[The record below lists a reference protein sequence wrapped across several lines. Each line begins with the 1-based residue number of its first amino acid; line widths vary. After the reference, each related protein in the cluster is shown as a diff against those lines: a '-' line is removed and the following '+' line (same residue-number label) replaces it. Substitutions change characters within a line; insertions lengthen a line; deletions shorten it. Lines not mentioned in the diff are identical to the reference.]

1 MQIQHLGRLPIK
13 SEASFRKQ
21 VDIAWT
27 DFVNRGECQPGQ
39 VRDVIHDSWQR
50 CRNRGVEFTQ
60 HYPPMVASGS
70 RLDLLKQE
78 NEELL
83 LASHNTWQ
91 MLSDIL
97 SDSESFLT
105 VAESHGV
112 LLDVCG
118 DPGLCE
124 NLAGQ
129 RIAPGYDWSES
140 CTGTNA
146 VGTAVALKRPV
157 EVHSVEHFCETVKIW
172 SCSAAPIIDAI
183 DGDLLGVIDVTT
195 LNHAYSAQS
204 LALAMTAARQIEQT
218 LHSRE
223 LARNVTLV
231 DWFAG
236 SVGRWRQD
244 GVVLLDRKG
253 RVVTANEKAKSLF
266 ASEGINEKLE
276 KNYRLLQP
284 ESLGAVKDWEELLPQ
299 AIVPVAYEAY
309 NRDGRTEGGILVIRP
324 RLAAVR
330 PSLAASASIAC
341 PAIDV
346 IVGQNLGM
354 QALKTRALRLAASS
368 APLLIQG
375 ETGCGKDLFARA
387 VHIAAHGEG
396 SPFVVVNCGA
406 LTRQL
411 AVGELLGYEPGAFAG
426 AAPGGQL
433 GKFEEAHGGT
443 LFLDEIGELSLDVQ
457 VFLLRVLQDGVVVR
471 LGGSKERQVA
481 VRVIAA
487 THRSLAVAV
496 EAGRFRADLYYRLK
510 VMSLDIM
517 PLRERLD
524 DIALLSDVFLK
535 QFAHSYGAESRQL
548 APDLLAALRRYLWP
562 GNVREL
568 RAVLESMF
576 VMSDALTL
584 SCADLPADITAALD
598 SPVAGLGLLS
608 ANQAAVFDGTASATL
623 PGTDT
628 LDGLECEAIRK
639 ELLLHKGNRSK
650 VARILGIS
658 RSTLYRKIKSY
669 GLAQD

>member
-1 MQIQHLGRLPIK
+1 MQIQHLGRMPIE
-13 SEASFRKQ
+13 SEARFRKQ
-21 VDIAWT
+21 VDVAWT
-27 DFVNRGECQPGQ
+27 DFVNKGECRPGQ
-39 VRDVIHDSWQR
+39 VRDVIHESWQR
-50 CRNRGVEFTQ
+50 CRKRGVEFTQ
-60 HYPPMVASGS
+60 HYPPMVASGAQ
-70 RLDLLKQE
+70 LDVLKLE

-83 LASHNTWQ
+83 LASRNTWQ

-105 VAESHGV
+105 VAESNGV

-118 DPGLCE
+118 DPHLRE
-124 NLAGQ
+124 SLAGQ

-146 VGTAVALKRPV
+146 VGTAVALKKPV

-183 DGDLLGVIDVTT
+183 DGDLLGVIDVST

-223 LARNVTLV
+223 LARNVALV

-253 RVVTANEKAKSLF
+253 RVVTANDKAKNLF
-266 ASEGINEKLE
+266 ASEHIEAKLD

-284 ESLGAVKDWEELLPQ
+284 ESLGAIKDWEELLPS

-330 PSLAASASIAC
+330 PSLSAPQAISASALDA
-341 PAIDV
+341 
-346 IVGQNLGM
+346 IVGQSPGIL
-354 QALKTRALRLAASS
+354 ALKDRALRLAVSS
-368 APLLIQG
+368 APVLIQG

-387 VHIAAHGEG
+387 VHCAGSGEG
-396 SPFVVVNCGA
+396 APFVTVNCGA
-406 LTRQL
+406 LTREL
-411 AVGELLGYEPGAFAG
+411 AVSELLGYEPGAFAG
-426 AAPGGQL
+426 AAPKGRV

-443 LFLDEIGELSLDVQ
+443 LFLDEVGELPLDVQ
-457 VFLLRVLQDGVVVR
+457 VALLRVIQDGVVVR
-471 LGGSKERQVA
+471 LGGSTQRTAA
-481 VRVIAA
+481 VRIIAA
-487 THRSLAVAV
+487 TNRSLAVAV
-496 EAGRFRADLYYRLK
+496 EEGRFREDLYYRLK
-510 VMSLDIM
+510 VMSLDVL
-517 PLRERLD
+517 PLRERTD
-524 DIALLSDVFLK
+524 DIALLGHLFLK
-535 QFAHSYGAESRQL
+535 QFAVAYASEQRQL
-548 APDLLAALRRYLWP
+548 DPLLLDALCQYTWP
-562 GNVREL
+562 GNVRQL

-576 VMSDALTL
+576 VMSDTQTL
-584 SCADLPADITAALD
+584 SCDELPDDIAAAL
-598 SPVAGLGLLS
+598 SGEGLDVLRV
-608 ANQAAVFDGTASATL
+608 NQSQVFDGPTSKAL
-623 PGTDT
+623 PGAET
-628 LDGLECEAIRK
+628 LDDLECEAIRR
-639 ELLLHKGNRSK
+639 ELLLHRGNRSK

-669 GLAQD
+669 SLEED

>member
-1 MQIQHLGRLPIK
+1 MQIQHLGRTPIE

-27 DFVNRGECQPGQ
+27 NFVNRGECKPGQ

-50 CRNRGVEFTQ
+50 CRNRGVECTQ
-60 HYPPMVASGS
+60 HYPPLVASGS
-70 RLDLLKQE
+70 QLDLLKQE

-105 VAESHGV
+105 VTESNGV

-118 DPGLCE
+118 DPHLCDS
-124 NLAGQ
+124 LAGQ

-172 SCSAAPIIDAI
+172 SCSAAPIIDTI

-223 LARNVTLV
+223 LARNVALV
-231 DWFAG
+231 DWFAA
-236 SVGRWRQD
+236 SVSRWRQD

-253 RVVTANEKAKSLF
+253 RVVTANEKAKTLF
-266 ASEGINEKLE
+266 AREGIDKKLG

-284 ESLGAVKDWEELLPQ
+284 ESLGAVKDWKELLPQ

-309 NRDGRTEGGILVIRP
+309 NRDGRTEGGILVVRP
-324 RLAAVR
+324 HLAAVR
-330 PSLAASASIAC
+330 PGQVDSASTAGS
-341 PAIDV
+341 AIDV
-346 IVGQNLGM
+346 IVGQSSGM
-354 QALKTRALRLAASS
+354 QALKRRALRLAASP

-375 ETGCGKDLFARA
+375 ETGSGKDLFARA
-387 VHIAAHGEG
+387 VHFSGSGENA
-396 SPFVVVNCGA
+396 PFVAVNCGA
-406 LTRQL
+406 LTHEL
-411 AVGELLGYEPGAFAG
+411 AVSELLGYEPGAFAG
-426 AAPGGQL
+426 AAPEGRL

-443 LFLDEIGELSLDVQ
+443 LFLDEVGELSLDVQ
-457 VFLLRVLQDGVVVR
+457 VALLRVLQDGIVAR
-471 LGGSKERQVA
+471 LGSSKERKVE
-481 VRVIAA
+481 VRIIAA
-487 THRSLAVAV
+487 TNRSLTAAV
-496 EAGRFRADLYYRLK
+496 EEGSFRKDLYYRLK

-517 PLRERLD
+517 PLRERPD
-524 DIALLSDVFLK
+524 DIALLSDLFLQ
-535 QFAHSYGAESRQL
+535 QFAQTYTAELRQL
-548 APDLLAALRRYLWP
+548 DPLLLEALCQYPWP

-576 VMSDALTL
+576 VMSDAQIL
-584 SCADLPADITAALD
+584 SCDELPADMTVGGLNAM
-598 SPVAGLGLLS
+598 SVAGGDGP
-608 ANQAAVFDGTASATL
+608 ANTAL
-623 PGTDT
+623 PGADT

-639 ELLLHKGNRSK
+639 ELILHKGNRSK
-650 VARILGIS
+650 VARNLGIS
-658 RSTLYRKIKSY
+658 RSTLYRKIKNY
-669 GLAQD
+669 GLADD

>member
-1 MQIQHLGRLPIK
+1 MQIQHLGRMPIE

-27 DFVNRGECQPGQ
+27 DFVNKGECRPGQ

-60 HYPPMVASGS
+60 HYPPLVASGS
-70 RLDLLKQE
+70 QLDLLKQE

-83 LASHNTWQ
+83 LASHNTWR

-105 VAESHGV
+105 VAESNGV

-118 DPGLCE
+118 DPQLCE
-124 NLAGQ
+124 GLAGQ

-146 VGTAVALKRPV
+146 VGTAVALKQPV

-172 SCSAAPIIDAI
+172 SCSAAPIIDVI

-223 LARNVTLV
+223 LARNVALV

-266 ASEGINEKLE
+266 ASEGVDEKLE

-284 ESLGAVKDWEELLPQ
+284 ESLGAVTDWEELLPQ

-324 RLAAVR
+324 RQAAVR
-330 PSLAASASIAC
+330 PSLVAPEATTAGC
-341 PAIDV
+341 AIDA
-346 IVGQNLGM
+346 IIGQSSGM
-354 QALKTRALRLAASS
+354 QALKKRALRLAPSP
-368 APLLIQG
+368 APLLIKG
-375 ETGCGKDLFARA
+375 ETGSGKDLFARA
-387 VHIAAHGEG
+387 VHVAGNGEG
-396 SPFVVVNCGA
+396 SPFIAVNCGA
-406 LTRQL
+406 LTREL
-411 AVGELLGYEPGAFAG
+411 AVSELLGYEPRAFAG
-426 AAPGGQL
+426 AAPEGRL

-457 VFLLRVLQDGVVVR
+457 VALLRVLQDGVVTR
-471 LGGSKERQVA
+471 LGSSKERKVE
-481 VRVIAA
+481 VRIIAA
-487 THRSLAVAV
+487 TNRSLAAAV
-496 EAGRFRADLYYRLK
+496 EEGSFREDLYYRLK

-517 PLRERLD
+517 PLRERPD
-524 DIALLSDVFLK
+524 DIALLSNLFLQ
-535 QFAHSYGAESRQL
+535 QFAQTYSTELRQL
-548 APDLLAALRRYLWP
+548 DPLLLDALCLYPWP

-576 VMSDALTL
+576 VMSDAQVL
-584 SCADLPADITAALD
+584 SCDELPADLTT
-598 SPVAGLGLLS
+598 AGLNALS
-608 ANQAAVFDGTASATL
+608 VGAVSTSLPAA
-623 PGTDT
+623 DT

-639 ELLLHKGNRSK
+639 ELILHKGNRSK
-650 VARILGIS
+650 VARNLGIS
-658 RSTLYRKIKSY
+658 RSTLYRKIKNY
-669 GLAQD
+669 GLADD

>member
-1 MQIQHLGRLPIK
+1 MQIQHLGRMPIE
-13 SEASFRKQ
+13 SEASFRRQ

-27 DFVNRGECQPGQ
+27 DFVNKGECRPGQ

-50 CRNRGVEFTQ
+50 CLNRGVEFTQ
-60 HYPPMVASGS
+60 HYPPMVASGTQ
-70 RLDLLKQE
+70 LDLLKQE

-105 VAESHGV
+105 VAESNGV

-118 DPGLCE
+118 DPHLCE
-124 NLAGQ
+124 SLAGQ
-129 RIAPGYDWSES
+129 RIAPGYDWSEG

-172 SCSAAPIIDAI
+172 TCSAAPIIDAI

-236 SVGRWRQD
+236 SVGRWRHD

-253 RVVTANEKAKSLF
+253 RVVTANEKAKCLF
-266 ASEGINEKLE
+266 ASERIEEQLT
-276 KNYRLLQP
+276 KNYRLLEH
-284 ESLGAVKDWEELLPQ
+284 ESLAAVKDWEELLPR

-309 NRDGRTEGGILVIRP
+309 NREGRTEGGILVIRP

-330 PSLAASASIAC
+330 PSLAVPEAVESSAVDA
-341 PAIDV
+341 
-346 IVGQNLGM
+346 IVGQSPGIL
-354 QALKTRALRLAASS
+354 ALKTRALRLAASP

-375 ETGCGKDLFARA
+375 ETGSGKDLFARA
-387 VHIAAHGEG
+387 VHCVGKG
-396 SPFVVVNCGA
+396 RDSPFIAVNCGA
-406 LTRQL
+406 LTREL
-411 AVGELLGYEPGAFAG
+411 AVSELLGYEPGAFTG
-426 AAPGGQL
+426 AAPKGHP

-457 VFLLRVLQDGVVVR
+457 VALLRVLQDGVVAR
-471 LGGSKERQVA
+471 LGSSKERKVE
-481 VRVIAA
+481 VRIIAA
-487 THRSLAVAV
+487 TNRSLAAAV
-496 EAGRFRADLYYRLK
+496 EEGSFRQDLYYRLK
-510 VMSLDIM
+510 VMSLDVM
-517 PLRERLD
+517 PLRERPGD
-524 DIALLSDVFLK
+524 VELLSNLFLK
-535 QFAHSYGAESRQL
+535 QFSQTYAIEPRQL
-548 APDLLAALRRYLWP
+548 DPELLEVLCQYPWP

-576 VMSDALTL
+576 VMSDTELI
-584 SCADLPADITAALD
+584 SCDELPADILSMRANTSHNFNKLNISQPTVFATTACHAQP
-598 SPVAGLGLLS
+598 SV
-608 ANQAAVFDGTASATL
+608 ATL
-623 PGTDT
+623 DE
-628 LDGLECEAIRK
+628 LEYEAIRK
-639 ELLLHKGNRSK
+639 ELILHKGNRSK
-650 VARILGIS
+650 VARVLGIS

-669 GLAQD
+669 GLTED

>member
-1 MQIQHLGRLPIK
+1 MQNQHLGRMPIE

-27 DFVNRGECQPGQ
+27 DFVNKGECRPGQ

-50 CRNRGVEFTQ
+50 CVNRGVEFTQ
-60 HYPPMVASGS
+60 HYPPLVASGAQ
-70 RLDLLKQE
+70 LDLLKQE

-91 MLSDIL
+91 MLADIL

-105 VAESHGV
+105 VAESNGV

-118 DPGLCE
+118 DPHLRE
-124 NLAGQ
+124 SLAGQ
-129 RIAPGYDWSES
+129 RIAPGYDWSEN

-146 VGTAVALKRPV
+146 VGTALALKGPV

-172 SCSAAPIIDAI
+172 SCSAAPIIDTI

-253 RVVTANEKAKSLF
+253 RVVTANEKARSLF
-266 ASEGINEKLE
+266 ASERIEEKLD

-284 ESLGAVKDWEELLPQ
+284 ESLGAVKDWEELLPS

-309 NRDGRTEGGILVIRP
+309 NREGRTEGGILVIRP
-324 RLAAVR
+324 RLTAAR
-330 PSLAASASIAC
+330 PNLSA
-341 PAIDV
+341 PQAISVSALDA
-346 IVGQNLGM
+346 IIGQSPGIL
-354 QALKTRALRLAASS
+354 ALKERALRLSVSS
-368 APLLIQG
+368 APVLIQG

-387 VHIAAHGEG
+387 VHDAGSGEG
-396 SPFVVVNCGA
+396 APFVAVNCGA
-406 LTRQL
+406 LTREL
-411 AVGELLGYEPGAFAG
+411 AVSELLGYEPGAFAG
-426 AAPGGQL
+426 AAPQGHL
-433 GKFEEAHGGT
+433 GKFEEANGGT
-443 LFLDEIGELSLDVQ
+443 LFLDEVGELSAEVQ
-457 VFLLRVLQDGVVVR
+457 VALLRVLQDGVVVR
-471 LGGSKERQVA
+471 LGGRKARKVE
-481 VRVIAA
+481 VRIIAA
-487 THRSLAVAV
+487 TNRSLASAVA
-496 EAGRFRADLYYRLK
+496 EGHFREDLYYRLK
-510 VMSLDIM
+510 VMCLDIL
-517 PLRERLD
+517 PLRERPG
-524 DIALLSDVFLK
+524 DITLLADGFLQK
-535 QFAHSYGAESRQL
+535 FAQSYSIEARQL
-548 APDLLAALRRYLWP
+548 DPLLLDALCQYPWP

-568 RAVLESMF
+568 RAVLESLF
-576 VMSDALTL
+576 VMSDGPVMGR
-584 SCADLPADITAALD
+584 DELPADITAALGTTIE
-598 SPVAGLGLLS
+598 GLPALTGNNLG
-608 ANQAAVFDGTASATL
+608 A
-623 PGTDT
+623 DT

-639 ELLLHKGNRSK
+639 ELVLHRGNRSK

-669 GLAQD
+669 GLAEDCV

>member
-1 MQIQHLGRLPIK
+1 MQIQHLGRMPIE
-13 SEASFRKQ
+13 SEARFRKQ
-21 VDIAWT
+21 VDVAWT
-27 DFVNRGECQPGQ
+27 DFVNKGECRPGQ
-39 VRDVIHDSWQR
+39 VRDVIHESWQR
-50 CRNRGVEFTQ
+50 CRKRGVEFTQ
-60 HYPPMVASGS
+60 HYPPMVASGAQ
-70 RLDLLKQE
+70 LDVLKLE

-83 LASHNTWQ
+83 LASRNTWQ

-105 VAESHGV
+105 VAESNGV

-118 DPGLCE
+118 DPHLRE
-124 NLAGQ
+124 SLAGQ

-146 VGTAVALKRPV
+146 VGTAVALKKPV

-183 DGDLLGVIDVTT
+183 DGDLLGVIDVST

-223 LARNVTLV
+223 LARNVALV

-266 ASEGINEKLE
+266 ASEHIEAKLD

-284 ESLGAVKDWEELLPQ
+284 ESLGAVKDWEELLPS

-330 PSLAASASIAC
+330 PSLSAPQAISASALDA
-341 PAIDV
+341 
-346 IVGQNLGM
+346 IVGQSPGIL
-354 QALKTRALRLAASS
+354 ALKDRALRLAVSS
-368 APLLIQG
+368 APVLIQG

-387 VHIAAHGEG
+387 VHCAGSGEG
-396 SPFVVVNCGA
+396 APFVTVNCGA
-406 LTRQL
+406 LTREL
-411 AVGELLGYEPGAFAG
+411 AVSELLGYEPGAFAG
-426 AAPGGQL
+426 AAPKGRV

-443 LFLDEIGELSLDVQ
+443 LFLDEVGELPLDVQ
-457 VFLLRVLQDGVVVR
+457 VALLRVIQDGVVVR
-471 LGGSKERQVA
+471 LGGSTQRTAA
-481 VRVIAA
+481 VRIIAA
-487 THRSLAVAV
+487 TNRSLAVAV
-496 EAGRFRADLYYRLK
+496 EEGRFREDLYYRLK
-510 VMSLDIM
+510 VMSLDVL
-517 PLRERLD
+517 PLRERTD
-524 DIALLSDVFLK
+524 DIALLGHLFLK
-535 QFAHSYGAESRQL
+535 QFAVAYASEQRQL
-548 APDLLAALRRYLWP
+548 DPLLLDALCQYTWP
-562 GNVREL
+562 GNVRQL

-576 VMSDALTL
+576 VMSDTQTL
-584 SCADLPADITAALD
+584 SCDELPDDIAAAL
-598 SPVAGLGLLS
+598 SGEGLDVLRV
-608 ANQAAVFDGTASATL
+608 NQSQVFDGPTSKAL
-623 PGTDT
+623 PGAET
-628 LDGLECEAIRK
+628 LDDLECEAIRR
-639 ELLLHKGNRSK
+639 ELLLHRGNRSK

-669 GLAQD
+669 SLEED

>member
-1 MQIQHLGRLPIK
+1 MQIQHLGRMPK
-13 SEASFRKQ
+13 ESEASFRKQ

-27 DFVNRGECQPGQ
+27 DFVNKGECRPGQ

-50 CRNRGVEFTQ
+50 CRTRGVECTQ
-60 HYPPMVASGS
+60 HYPPLVASGAQ
-70 RLDLLKQE
+70 LDLLKQE

-105 VAESHGV
+105 VAESNGV

-118 DPGLCE
+118 DPLLCDS
-124 NLAGQ
+124 LPGQ

-140 CTGTNA
+140 YTGTNA

-172 SCSAAPIIDAI
+172 SCSAAPIIDVI

-223 LARNVTLV
+223 LARNITLV

-236 SVGRWRQD
+236 SVSRWGQD

-253 RVVTANEKAKSLF
+253 RVVTANEKAKNMF
-266 ASEGINEKLE
+266 ASEGIDEKLG

-284 ESLGAVKDWEELLPQ
+284 ESLGTVKDWEGLLPR

-309 NRDGRTEGGILVIRP
+309 SRDGRTEGGILVIRP

-330 PSLAASASIAC
+330 PTLAVPEAASYS
-341 PAIDV
+341 AIDA
-346 IVGQNLGM
+346 IIGQSSGM
-354 QALKTRALRLAASS
+354 QALKKRALRLAASP

-387 VHIAAHGEG
+387 VHFAGNGEG
-396 SPFVVVNCGA
+396 SPFIAVNCGA
-406 LTRQL
+406 LTREL
-411 AVGELLGYEPGAFAG
+411 AVSELLGYEPGAFTG
-426 AAPGGQL
+426 AAPKGRP

-457 VFLLRVLQDGVVVR
+457 VALLRVLQDGVVAR
-471 LGGSKERQVA
+471 LGSSKERKVE

-487 THRSLAVAV
+487 TNRSLAAAV
-496 EAGRFRADLYYRLK
+496 EEGSFRKDLYYRLK

-517 PLRERLD
+517 PLRERPD
-524 DIALLSDVFLK
+524 DIALLSDLFLQ
-535 QFAHSYGAESRQL
+535 QFAQSYAMEPRQVD
-548 APDLLAALRRYLWP
+548 PDLLDALCQYPWP

-576 VMSDALTL
+576 VMSDAQTL
-584 SCADLPADITAALD
+584 SCDELPTDMTTARLNA
-598 SPVAGLGLLS
+598 LS
-608 ANQAAVFDGTASATL
+608 AMPVGLFDGAASATL
-623 PGTDT
+623 PGADT
-628 LDGLECEAIRK
+628 LHGLECEAIRK

-650 VARILGIS
+650 VARNLGIS
-658 RSTLYRKIKSY
+658 RSTLYRKIKNY
-669 GLAQD
+669 GLADD

>member
-1 MQIQHLGRLPIK
+1 MQIQHLGRMPIE

-27 DFVNRGECQPGQ
+27 DFVNKGECRPGQ

-50 CRNRGVEFTQ
+50 CLNRGVEFTQ
-60 HYPPMVASGS
+60 HYPPMAAAGA
-70 RLDLLKQE
+70 RLDQLKQE

-105 VAESHGV
+105 VAESNGV

-118 DPGLCE
+118 DPHLCDS
-124 NLAGQ
+124 LSGQ

-172 SCSAAPIIDAI
+172 SCSAAPIIDTI

-236 SVGRWRQD
+236 SAGRWRQD

-253 RVVTANEKAKSLF
+253 RVVTANEKARNLF
-266 ASEGINEKLE
+266 ASEGIEKQLE
-276 KNYRLLQP
+276 KNYRLLEH
-284 ESLGAVKDWEELLPQ
+284 ESLAAVKDWEELLPS

-309 NRDGRTEGGILVIRP
+309 NREGRTEGGILVIRP

-330 PSLAASASIAC
+330 PNLSAPQAISASALDA
-341 PAIDV
+341 
-346 IVGQNLGM
+346 IVGLSPGIL
-354 QALKTRALRLAASS
+354 ALKERALRLSVSS
-368 APLLIQG
+368 APVLIQG
-375 ETGCGKDLFARA
+375 ETGSGKDLFARA
-387 VHIAAHGEG
+387 VHGAGSGEG
-396 SPFVVVNCGA
+396 APFVVVNCGA
-406 LTRQL
+406 LTREL
-411 AVGELLGYEPGAFAG
+411 AVSELFGYEPGAFDG
-426 AAPGGQL
+426 AAPQGHL
-433 GKFEEAHGGT
+433 GKFEEANGGT
-443 LFLDEIGELSLDVQ
+443 LFLDEIAELSAEVQ
-457 VFLLRVLQDGVVVR
+457 VALLRVLQDGIVVR
-471 LGGSKERQVA
+471 LGGCKERKVE
-481 VRVIAA
+481 VKVIAA
-487 THRSLAVAV
+487 TNRSLSCAVA
-496 EAGRFRADLYYRLK
+496 EGHFREDLYYRLK
-510 VMSLDIM
+510 VMSLDIL
-517 PLRERLD
+517 PLRERPG
-524 DIALLSDVFLK
+524 DIALLTNYFLK
-535 QFAHSYGAESRQL
+535 QFAQTYTIEPRQL
-548 APDLLAALRRYLWP
+548 DPLLLKALCQYSWP

-576 VMSDALTL
+576 VMSDAPVLGR
-584 SCADLPADITAALD
+584 DELPADITAALGATVD
-598 SPVAGLGLLS
+598 GLAAFAGSVNNTLG
-608 ANQAAVFDGTASATL
+608 AE
-623 PGTDT
+623 T

-669 GLAQD
+669 GLAED

>member
-1 MQIQHLGRLPIK
+1 MQIQHLGRMPIE

-21 VDIAWT
+21 VDVAWT
-27 DFVNRGECQPGQ
+27 DFVTKGECQPGQ
-39 VRDVIHDSWQR
+39 VRDVIYDSWQR
-50 CRNRGVEFTQ
+50 CRNRGVECTQ
-60 HYPPMVASGS
+60 HYPPMVASGAQ
-70 RLDLLKQE
+70 LDVLKLE

-83 LASHNTWQ
+83 LASRNTWQ

-105 VAESHGV
+105 VAEGNGV

-118 DPGLCE
+118 EPHLRE
-124 NLAGQ
+124 SLAGQ

-146 VGTAVALKRPV
+146 VGTAVTLKRPV
-157 EVHSVEHFCETVKIW
+157 EVHSVEHFCETVKTW
-172 SCSAAPIIDAI
+172 SCSAAPIIDVI
-183 DGDLLGVIDVTT
+183 DGDLLGVIDVST

-223 LARNVTLV
+223 LARNVALV
-231 DWFAG
+231 DWFAA

-253 RVVTANEKAKSLF
+253 RVMTANEKAKSLF
-266 ASEGINEKLE
+266 ASEHIEAKLD

-309 NRDGRTEGGILVIRP
+309 NRDGRTEGGILVIRS

-330 PSLAASASIAC
+330 PSLTDSATTAGS
-341 PAIDV
+341 AIDA
-346 IVGQNLGM
+346 IIGQSAGI
-354 QALKTRALRLAASS
+354 QALKKRALRLAASP

-387 VHIAAHGEG
+387 VHFSGSGED
-396 SPFVVVNCGA
+396 SPFIAVNCGA
-406 LTRQL
+406 LSREL
-411 AVGELLGYEPGAFAG
+411 AVSELLGYEPGAFAG
-426 AAPGGQL
+426 AAPEGRS

-457 VFLLRVLQDGVVVR
+457 VALLRVLQDGIVVR
-471 LGGSKERQVA
+471 LGSNKERKVE
-481 VRVIAA
+481 VRIISA
-487 THRSLAVAV
+487 TNRSLAAAV
-496 EAGRFRADLYYRLK
+496 EEGSFREDLYYRLK
-510 VMSLDIM
+510 VMSLDIL

-524 DIALLSDVFLK
+524 DIALLSEHFLQ
-535 QFAHSYGAESRQL
+535 QFAQTYTTERRQL
-548 APDLLAALRRYLWP
+548 DPLLLDALCQYPWP
-562 GNVREL
+562 GNIREL

-576 VMSDALTL
+576 VMSDAQIIT
-584 SCADLPADITAALD
+584 CDDFPADMTT
-598 SPVAGLGLLS
+598 AGLNAPGAML
-608 ANQAAVFDGTASATL
+608 VEIFDGAASTTL
-623 PGTDT
+623 PGANT

-639 ELLLHKGNRSK
+639 ELILHKGNRSK
-650 VARILGIS
+650 VARNLGVS
-658 RSTLYRKIKSY
+658 RSTLYRKIKNY
-669 GLAQD
+669 GLADD

>member
-1 MQIQHLGRLPIK
+1 MQMQHLGRMPIE
-13 SEASFRKQ
+13 SEAGFRKQ
-21 VDIAWT
+21 IDIAWA
-27 DFVNRGECQPGQ
+27 DFVNKGECQPGQ

-50 CRNRGVEFTQ
+50 CRSRGVEFTQ
-60 HYPPMVASGS
+60 HYPPMVASGTQ
-70 RLDLLKQE
+70 LDVLKLE

-105 VAESHGV
+105 VAESNGV

-118 DPGLCE
+118 DPHLCE
-124 NLAGQ
+124 SLAGQ

-146 VGTAVALKRPV
+146 LGTAVALKRPV
-157 EVHSVEHFCETVKIW
+157 EVHGVEHFCETVKIW
-172 SCSAAPIIDAI
+172 SCSAAPIIDEI

-266 ASEGINEKLE
+266 ASEHIEEKLD

-284 ESLGAVKDWEELLPQ
+284 ESLGAVKDWEELLPS

-330 PSLAASASIAC
+330 PSLLAPQAISASALDA
-341 PAIDV
+341 
-346 IVGQNLGM
+346 IVGQSSGIL
-354 QALKTRALRLAASS
+354 ALKDRALRLAVSS
-368 APLLIQG
+368 APVLIQG

-387 VHIAAHGEG
+387 LHCAGSGEG
-396 SPFVVVNCGA
+396 APFVAVNCGA
-406 LTRQL
+406 LTREL
-411 AVGELLGYEPGAFAG
+411 AVSELLGYEPGAFNG
-426 AAPGGQL
+426 AAPQGHL
-433 GKFEEAHGGT
+433 GKFEEADGGT
-443 LFLDEIGELSLDVQ
+443 LFLDEIGELSLEVQ
-457 VFLLRVLQDGVVVR
+457 VALLRVLQDGIVVR
-471 LGGSKERQVA
+471 LGGSKERQVE
-481 VRVIAA
+481 VRIVAA
-487 THRSLAVAV
+487 TNRSLACAVA
-496 EAGRFRADLYYRLK
+496 EGRFRQDLYYRLK
-510 VMSLDIM
+510 VMSLDIL
-517 PLRERLD
+517 PLRERPG
-524 DIALLSDVFLK
+524 DIELLAHLFLQ
-535 QFAHSYGAESRQL
+535 QFALDYASEPRQL
-548 APDLLAALRRYLWP
+548 EPLLLDALCQYPWP

-576 VMSDALTL
+576 VISDAQIL
-584 SCADLPADITAALD
+584 SCDDLPADITAALSGEGLDVLRVNQSDACD
-598 SPVAGLGLLS
+598 SP
-608 ANQAAVFDGTASATL
+608 ASNTL
-623 PGTDT
+623 PGAET

-639 ELLLHKGNRSK
+639 ELVLHRGNRSK

-669 GLAQD
+669 SLADD